1 MITELKQRTALQFR
15 IQAGPTLPSTPSH
28 DSMLF
33 CLTSKYNK
41 IELAVQIRFV
51 KEVPKYTVTAN
62 TGPYVLLG
70 NGTPNITFH
79 SARWDITIELH
90 VVSCVVLST
99 SNVQTPAE
107 LYASRQGK
115 WVKLV

>member
-15 IQAGPTLPSTPSH
+15 FQAGPTLPSTPSH
-28 DSMLF
+28 DGMLF
-33 CLTSKYNK
+33 CLSSKYKK
-41 IELAVQIRFV
+41 IEPTVPIRFV

-62 TGPYVLLG
+62 DGPYVLLG

-79 SARWDITIELH
+79 SARWGITIELH

-99 SNVQTPAE
+99 GNVQTPAE

>member
-15 IQAGPTLPSTPSH
+15 FQAGPTLPATPSH
-28 DSMLF
+28 DGMLF
-33 CLTSKYNK
+33 CLSSKYKK
-41 IELAVQIRFV
+41 IDPDVQIRFV
-51 KEVPKYTVTAN
+51 KEVPKYTVTP
-62 TGPYVLLG
+62 TDGPYVLLG

-79 SARWDITIELH
+79 SSQWGITIELH

-99 SNVQTPAE
+99 GNVQTPAE
-107 LYASRQGK
+107 LYISRQGK